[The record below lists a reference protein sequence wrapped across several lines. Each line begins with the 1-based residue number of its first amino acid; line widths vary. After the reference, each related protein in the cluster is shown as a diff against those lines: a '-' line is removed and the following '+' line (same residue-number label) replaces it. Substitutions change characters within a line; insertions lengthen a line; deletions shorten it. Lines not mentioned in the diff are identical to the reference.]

1 LQRDAHGDEMAYD
14 STMGT
19 IKDDTT
25 AEAFTV
31 TVPNVRTVKTE
42 AFTVT
47 VPNVRVKEPPLPE
60 KAYAEYEVFCNGKT
74 AWKRWSA
81 CAVFGRKIKAE
92 ALPTF
97 PYSATDLWTDLL
109 STDLASKVVSSPHR
123 TNLGPAFLEQRRA
136 LLETYFQ
143 ACASISPE
151 TLSTWLD
158 DESQIPAPPALARV
172 LSSALPMMPT
182 IAQLDVTAAVEEAAA
197 AVAYEVTAEKAAVKK
212 SKSSGRYGRVLIFLL
227 VAMVFSYAGL
237 IACPP
242 AGLDAA
248 SSYLPAPLAAKLH
261 LSTVVVADEGEMTAS
276 SSVIVADGTAATKHA
291 PAVAKIARRSAYI
304 AAAAA
309 VASHRLLLPAAAT
322 MALDAAGA
330 TAVRMTGA
338 TIARAATGAALGA
351 TAAATTTVRIAA
363 PHASAASASLRSV
376 PEVASTVVGTVVKLW
391 HQSTA
396 RAVATGVAVTTGKLW
411 HQSVALVV
419 SSAARVKPAMQTAAT
434 QLVAWGVASS
444 TELKAA
450 SRIAFDRITHILV
463 QLWAQLALSLSI
475 GMTQARASA
484 AAALTQLTKA

>member
-1 LQRDAHGDEMAYD
+1 MPRTKAIPAHHLVVQHHTADERTTRPTRMAYD

-19 IKDDTT
+19 MKDDTT
-25 AEAFTV
+25 VKTEAATV
-31 TVPNVRTVKTE
+31 TVPNFR
-42 AFTVT
+42 VT
-47 VPNVRVKEPPLPE
+47 VPNFRVKEPPLPE
-60 KAYAEYEVFCNGKT
+60 KAYAEYEVSCNGKT

-81 CAVFGRKIKAE
+81 CAIFGRKIKAE

-123 TNLGPAFLEQRRA
+123 TNLGSAFLEQRRA

-158 DESQIPAPPALARV
+158 EESQTPTPPALARA

-197 AVAYEVTAEKAAVKK
+197 AEAYEVTAEKAGVKK

-227 VAMVFSYAGL
+227 AAMAFSYAGL
-237 IACPP
+237 VACPP
-242 AGLDAA
+242 AGLSAA
-248 SSYLPAPLAAKLH
+248 SFLPAPLAAKLR

-276 SSVIVADGTAATKHA
+276 SSALVADGTATTKHA

-322 MALDAAGA
+322 LALDAAGA
-330 TAVRMTGA
+330 TAVRMAGA
-338 TIARAATGAALGA
+338 TIARAVSQPA
-351 TAAATTTVRIAA
+351 R
-363 PHASAASASLRSV
+363 RW
-376 PEVASTVVGTVVKLW
+376 VGRWV
-391 HQSTA
+391 
-396 RAVATGVAVTTGKLW
+396 GG
-411 HQSVALVV
+411 
-419 SSAARVKPAMQTAAT
+419 
-434 QLVAWGVASS
+434 
-444 TELKAA
+444 
-450 SRIAFDRITHILV
+450 
-463 QLWAQLALSLSI
+463 
-475 GMTQARASA
+475 
-484 AAALTQLTKA
+484 